1 MQVTSFY
8 AKSETILIIIIL
20 ILEILNLLEKEITLW
35 NETGK
40 ILSDKIKTASAVIP
54 NFPFLL
60 EVEKSVHKQL
70 DVT

>member
-1 MQVTSFY
+1 MT
-8 AKSETILIIIIL
+8 ETNLIL
-20 ILEILNLLEKEITLW
+20 ILEILGLLEKEMTLW

-40 ILSDKIKTASAVIP
+40 ILSDKINAASVVTL

-60 EVEKSVHKQL
+60 DVQKLVHKQL

>member
-8 AKSETILIIIIL
+8 AKSETNLML
-20 ILEILNLLEKEITLW
+20 TLEILNLLEKEITLW

-40 ILSDKIKTASAVIP
+40 ILSDKISTASVVTP

-70 DVT
+70 EVT